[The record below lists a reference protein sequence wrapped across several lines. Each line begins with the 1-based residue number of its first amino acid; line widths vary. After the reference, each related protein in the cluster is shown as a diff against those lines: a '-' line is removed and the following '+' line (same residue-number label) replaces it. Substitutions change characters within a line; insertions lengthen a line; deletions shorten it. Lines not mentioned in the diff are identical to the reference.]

1 MCKWLGLGTYR
12 SEQMLAINFQGD
24 VNTEAGGR
32 HTIQGLCHFLPIL
45 PTGGFLACANLVL
58 ELGEPDV

>member
-1 MCKWLGLGTYR
+1 M
-12 SEQMLAINFQGD
+12 NFQGD

-32 HTIQGLCHFLPIL
+32 YTTQGLCQFLPIL
-45 PTGGFLACANLVL
+45 PTGGFLACASLVL